1 MVYDVL
7 MKIRIKVKPNSRE
20 QKVEVLPDGSFKIQV
35 KSIAEKGKANE
46 EIIKILADYFDTP
59 KSNIRIILG
68 QGSSN
73 KLVEIKGL

>member
-1 MVYDVL
+1 MPI
-7 MKIRIKVKPNSRE
+7 KIKIKVKPNSRE

-46 EIIKILADYFDTP
+46 EIVKILADYFDMP
-59 KSNIRIILG
+59 RGNIRIILG
-68 QGSSN
+68 HGSPN